1 MAASESRFGSGRA
14 GIRSTQD
21 LQLISGLPPVVREGD
36 RFQAL
41 FTVRNGNITGTTVVT
56 VTHDAQFAA
65 GADRVVTLVDGRL
78 AP

>member
-1 MAASESRFGSGRA
+1 MFKA
-14 GIRSTQD
+14 I
-21 LQLISGLPPVVREGD
+21 LRELVDDGD
-36 RFQAL
+36 
-41 FTVRNGNITGTTVVT
+41 TTVVT